1 MANFGNYDIPLF
13 EDDIQTIKEFFRI
26 VLNTIIF
33 HRWLGESKFEDTES
47 IFSNIT
53 YVKIKNESLQKT
65 IEFNVSQLE
74 KSLLKSNRV
83 QVSLKFYQK
92 KIQKFYIMQ
101 ELTNLWEKWEFL
113 FAIKKNTDVI
123 NTQKENKI
131 REYLSYILEKLNDKF
146 DFMPDFD
153 VDSQLPEETFPF
165 EININA
171 NISDDDFLSLIKD
184 MSIKSALKEDVI

>member
-26 VLNTIIF
+26 ALNTIVF

-74 KSLLKSNRV
+74 KSILKSNRV

-101 ELTNLWEKWEFL
+101 ELTNLWEKWEFRRCL
-113 FAIKKNTDVI
+113 HREGWILASLLLCICPR
-123 NTQKENKI
+123 QK
-131 REYLSYILEKLNDKF
+131 YLCRS
-146 DFMPDFD
+146 
-153 VDSQLPEETFPF
+153 
-165 EININA
+165 
-171 NISDDDFLSLIKD
+171 
-184 MSIKSALKEDVI
+184 

>member
-1 MANFGNYDIPLF
+1 MANYGNYDIPLF

-26 VLNTIIF
+26 VLNTIFF
-33 HRWLGESKFEDTES
+33 HRWLGETKFEDTES

-53 YVKIKNESLQKT
+53 YVKIKNDNLQKL
-65 IEFNVSQLE
+65 IENNISLLE
-74 KSLLKSNRV
+74 KNIIKSNRV

-101 ELTNLWEKWEFL
+101 ELSNLWEKWEFL
-113 FAIKKNTDVI
+113 FAIKKNNDVI

-131 REYLSYILEKLNDKF
+131 REYLCFVLEKLNDKF
-146 DFMPDFD
+146 DFMPDFEI
-153 VDSQLPEETFPF
+153 DSQLPEETFPF
-165 EININA
+165 EININS

>member
-1 MANFGNYDIPLF
+1 ML
-13 EDDIQTIKEFFRI
+13 
-26 VLNTIIF
+26 LNLTMP
-33 HRWLGESKFEDTES
+33 
-47 IFSNIT
+47 
-53 YVKIKNESLQKT
+53 SL
-65 IEFNVSQLE
+65 
-74 KSLLKSNRV
+74 
-83 QVSLKFYQK
+83 
-92 KIQKFYIMQ
+92 
-101 ELTNLWEKWEFL
+101 L

-171 NISDDDFLSLIKD
+171 NISYLLLAWVKAAPKSPLTITEVSKVVEASLLTKRD
-184 MSIKSALKEDVI
+184 LRELLDVPDPLTQNQNVNELELNL

>member
-26 VLNTIIF
+26 ALNTIVF

-53 YVKIKNESLQKT
+53 YVKSKNEALQKT

-74 KSLLKSNRV
+74 KSILKSNRV

-101 ELTNLWEKWEFL
+101 ELTNLWEKWECL

-131 REYLSYILEKLNDKF
+131 REYLSYILEKL
-146 DFMPDFD
+146 
-153 VDSQLPEETFPF
+153 
-165 EININA
+165 
-171 NISDDDFLSLIKD
+171 KD
-184 MSIKSALKEDVI
+184 QMIYNMLLKIMHKN

>member
-26 VLNTIIF
+26 ALNTIVF

-53 YVKIKNESLQKT
+53 YVKIKHESLQKT

-74 KSLLKSNRV
+74 KSILKSNRV

-92 KIQKFYIMQ
+92 KIQKLLWMPAKIM
-101 ELTNLWEKWEFL
+101 EL
-113 FAIKKNTDVI
+113 
-123 NTQKENKI
+123 Q
-131 REYLSYILEKLNDKF
+131 
-146 DFMPDFD
+146 
-153 VDSQLPEETFPF
+153 F
-165 EININA
+165 E
-171 NISDDDFLSLIKD
+171 
-184 MSIKSALKEDVI
+184 